1 MYNMKPKVQRSKKVH
16 PRWGI
21 ERKTILDKIGHFPR
35 QGEMNTNV
43 TQQKVIYND

>member
-1 MYNMKPKVQRSKKVH
+1 MYNV
-16 PRWGI
+16 
-21 ERKTILDKIGHFPR
+21 LKIMRLFPR